1 MELTMNDI
9 RLKADISARYKPFLD
24 KIFEHHQDLIHSV
37 HIVGSALTQ
46 DFDPKTSDIN
56 SVVVLGKMDLSFLEF
71 LAPLGKKYGRKR
83 IAAPVIMTP
92 EYIDK
97 SLDVFPIEFFNI
109 QQLHLTVF
117 GDDIFQ
123 ALDIKKSDLR
133 RQCEQELKV
142 KLIGLRQGYIS
153 AAGDQKT
160 LARGFAES
168 FSGYMPL
175 FKSIILLLGKEPP
188 RNNAD
193 ILSALEEVSGV
204 RTEVFKMVLNQK
216 MKKTKPSIE
225 QLNMVFEDYYA
236 AIEKL
241 GDITDALAI

>member
-1 MELTMNDI
+1 MNDI
-9 RLKADISARYKPFLD
+9 NLKADIAARYKPFLD
-24 KIFEHHQDLIHSV
+24 MILEHHQDLIHSV

-46 DFDPKTSDIN
+46 DFDPRTSDIN
-56 SVVVLGKMDLSFLEF
+56 SVVVLDKMDLKFLEF

-83 IAAPVIMTP
+83 IAAPLIMTP
-92 EYIDK
+92 EYIAK

-117 GDDIFQ
+117 GEDIFID
-123 ALDIKKSDLR
+123 LNINKSDLR

-153 AAGDQKT
+153 AAGDQKI

-175 FKSIILLLGKEPP
+175 FKAIILLLGKVPP

-193 ILSALEEVSGV
+193 ILSALEDISGV
-204 RTEVFKMVLNQK
+204 RTEVFKRVLDQK
-216 MKKTKPSIE
+216 RKKTRPSLE
-225 QLNMVFEDYYA
+225 QLNLVFEDYYA

-241 GDITDALAI
+241 GDFTDAIAI

>member
-1 MELTMNDI
+1 M
-9 RLKADISARYKPFLD
+9 K
-24 KIFEHHQDLIHSV
+24 
-37 HIVGSALTQ
+37 
-46 DFDPKTSDIN
+46 
-56 SVVVLGKMDLSFLEF
+56 FLEF
-71 LAPLGKKYGRKR
+71 LAPLGKKYGKKR
-83 IAAPVIMTP
+83 IAAPLIMTP
-92 EYIDK
+92 NYIHK

-109 QQLHLTVF
+109 QQLHHTVF

-123 ALDIKKSDLR
+123 DLNIKKSDLR

-153 AAGDQKT
+153 AAGDQKI
-160 LARGFAES
+160 LARGFADS

-175 FKSIILLLGKEPP
+175 FKAIILLLGKEVP
-188 RNNAD
+188 RNNSD

-216 MKKTKPSIE
+216 RQKTKPSIE
-225 QLNMVFEDYYA
+225 QLNMVFEDYYD

-241 GDITDALAI
+241 GEITDALEV

>member
-1 MELTMNDI
+1 MNDI
-9 RLKADISARYKPFLD
+9 YLNADIAARYKPFID
-24 KIFEHHQDLIHSV
+24 KLLEHYQYLIHSI

-46 DFDPKTSDIN
+46 DFDPATSDIN
-56 SVVVLGKMDLSFLEF
+56 SVVVLGKMDLKFLEF

-83 IAAPVIMTP
+83 IAAPLIMTP
-92 EYIDK
+92 EYIDN

-109 QQLHLTVF
+109 QQLHHTVF
-117 GDDIFQ
+117 GEDIF
-123 ALDIKKSDLR
+123 LEVNIDKSDLR

-153 AAGDQKT
+153 AAGDPKV
-160 LARGFAES
+160 LARSFAAS

-175 FKSIILLLGKEPP
+175 FKAIILLMGKTPP
-188 RNNAD
+188 RNNAA
-193 ILSALEEVSGV
+193 ILSVLEEISGV
-204 RTEVFKMVLNQK
+204 GTAVFKQVLDQK
-216 MKKTKPSIE
+216 KKKTRPSLE
-225 QLNMVFEDYYA
+225 QLNLFFEDYYA

>member
-1 MELTMNDI
+1 MNDI
-9 RLKADISARYKPFLD
+9 NLKADIAARYKPFLD
-24 KIFEHHQDLIHSV
+24 MILEHHQDLIHSV

-46 DFDPKTSDIN
+46 DFDPRTSDIN
-56 SVVVLGKMDLSFLEF
+56 SVVVLDKMDLKFLKF

-83 IAAPVIMTP
+83 IAAPLIMTP
-92 EYIDK
+92 EYIAK

-117 GDDIFQ
+117 GEDIFID
-123 ALDIKKSDLR
+123 LNINKSDLR

-153 AAGDQKT
+153 AAGDQKI

-175 FKSIILLLGKEPP
+175 FKAIILLLGKVPP

-193 ILSALEEVSGV
+193 ILSTLEDISGV
-204 RTEVFKMVLNQK
+204 RTEVFKRVLDQK
-216 MKKTKPSIE
+216 RKKTRPSLE
-225 QLNMVFEDYYA
+225 QLNLVFEDYYA

-241 GDITDALAI
+241 GDFTDAIAI

>member
-1 MELTMNDI
+1 
-9 RLKADISARYKPFLD
+9 
-24 KIFEHHQDLIHSV
+24 
-37 HIVGSALTQ
+37 
-46 DFDPKTSDIN
+46 
-56 SVVVLGKMDLSFLEF
+56 MDGQY
-71 LAPLGKKYGRKR
+71 LAPMPL
-83 IAAPVIMTP
+83 MTP
-92 EYIDK
+92 AYIDK

-117 GDDIFQ
+117 GEDVFQ

-153 AAGDQKT
+153 AAGDQKI
-160 LARGFAES
+160 LARSFAES

-175 FKSIILLLGKEPP
+175 FKSIIWLLGNEPP
-188 RNNAD
+188 RNHAD
-193 ILSALEEVSGV
+193 ILAALEKVSGI
-204 RTEVFKMVLNQK
+204 RTEVFKIVLNQK
-216 MKKTKPSIE
+216 KKKTKPSME

-241 GDITDALAI
+241 GDLIDVLAN

>member
-1 MELTMNDI
+1 MNDI
-9 RLKADISARYKPFLD
+9 GLKADISARYKPFLD
-24 KIFEHHQDLIHSV
+24 KVLENHQDLIHSI

-46 DFDPKTSDIN
+46 DFDPKISDIN
-56 SVVVLGKMDLSFLEF
+56 SVVVLHKMDLKFLEF
-71 LAPLGKKYGRKR
+71 LAPLGKKYGKKR
-83 IAAPVIMTP
+83 IAAPLIMTP
-92 EYIDK
+92 EYIEN
-97 SLDVFPIEFFNI
+97 SLDVFPLEFFNI
-109 QQLHLTVF
+109 KMLHHTVW
-117 GDDIFQ
+117 GEDIFQ
-123 ALDIKKSDLR
+123 FLEIHQSDLR

-153 AAGDQKT
+153 AAGDQKI

-188 RNNAD
+188 NNND
-193 ILSALEEVSGV
+193 GILSVLEEVSGV
-204 RTEVFKMVLNQK
+204 RTDVFKIVLNQK
-216 MKKTKPSIE
+216 KKKTKPSIE

-241 GDITDALAI
+241 AEVTDAIVI